1 MKKLGLCAKCF
12 NTEKSTVLTEVIKYA
27 NRKKRRGTKYKTA
40 KRLVKQ
46 GYDEVCLD
54 CFYEA
59 MGGKEYEKYLQRN
72 KHIKELSISIENIKH
87 K

>member
-1 MKKLGLCAKCF
+1 MKKLGLCVKCW

-27 NRKKRRGTKYKTA
+27 NRKKKRGSKYKTA
-40 KRLVKQ
+40 KRLMKQ

-54 CFYEA
+54 CFYEE
-59 MGGKEYEKYLQRN
+59 MGGKENEERIARQKEYE
-72 KHIKELSISIENIKH
+72 ELLKTF